1 MLAISKIGIT
11 IWIQKGLLWRQ
22 GPERTY
28 TTLNWMRHQ
37 FMETIPYGAGGTI
50 DGFRHWRCIASR
62 IESISI
68 RALLALERQ
77 LTYPPSSLDGLVVQ
91 SFTSTLCS
99 SSGIRSRHVHY
110 PAPRPSMWMVLLVG
124 QTYLSQV
131 SKVPERK
138 YGGQEGNLQSGT
150 VV

>member
-11 IWIQKGLLWRQ
+11 FWIQKGRSWRQ

-28 TTLNWMRHQ
+28 KALDWMGYR
-37 FMETIPYGAGGTI
+37 FMETIPYGAGDTI
-50 DGFRHWRCIASR
+50 DGFRHWRRIASR

-68 RALLALERQ
+68 QALLALECQ
-77 LTYPPSSLDGLVVQ
+77 LPYPPSSLVGLVVQ

-99 SSGIRSRHVHY
+99 FGGIRSRHVHD
-110 PAPRPSMWMVLLVG
+110 PAPRPLMWMVLLCG

-138 YGGQEGNLQSGT
+138 YGGQEGNLQSVT